1 MINLEIKIIVNII
14 AFSIL
19 FFSTWDLYILI
30 KNKFIKKRFLNIF
43 FDLLF
48 ILITIYIT
56 YTYTYLLASGYIPQ
70 LFIVFL
76 ILGYL
81 VYYLF
86 LRKKY
91 LLVIDKILSFL
102 SYLLNYIRKFLR
114 PVFYSKKLLF
124 YLKMQVI
131 KIFIK
136 KNIKNE

>member
-19 FFSTWDLYILI
+19 FFSTWDLYISI
-30 KNKFIKKRFLNIF
+30 KSKFIKKRFLNIF

-102 SYLLNYIRKFLR
+102 SYLLNYIRNYCNKI
-114 PVFYSKKLLF
+114 LF
-124 YLKMQVI
+124 K
-131 KIFIK
+131 
-136 KNIKNE
+136 

>member
-30 KNKFIKKRFLNIF
+30 KSKFIKKRFLNIF

-124 YLKMQVI
+124 YLKMQVN